1 MILVSACLLGLCT
14 RYDGGHNLCPSLL
27 APGLAARCIPVCPE
41 QLGGLPTPREPAEIA
56 GGTGQDILAGRARV
70 LGKAGADYTAQFVRG
85 AEQTLSLA
93 RAQAVAAAI
102 LKARSP
108 SCGVGQI
115 YDGTFT
121 RTLIPGH
128 GVTAAALAAIGIQ
141 LYTELDL
148 TEEVLAQLTGA
159 GR

>member
-1 MILVSACLLGLCT
+1 MILVSACLLGLCP
-14 RYDGGHNLCPSLL
+14 RYDGGHNLCPPLL
-27 APGLAARCIPVCPE
+27 APGIAARCLPVCPE
-41 QLGGLPTPREPAEIA
+41 QIGGLPTPRQPCEIL
-56 GGTGQDILAGRARV
+56 GGTGADVLAGRAKV
-70 LGKAGADYTAQFVRG
+70 IDPHGADLTAPFVHG
-85 AEQTLSLA
+85 ARQLA
-93 RAQAVAAAI
+93 GLASSQAVAAAI

-121 RTLIPGH
+121 HRLIAGN
-128 GVTAAALAAIGIQ
+128 GVAAAALAELGIP

-148 TEEVLAQLTGA
+148 SEEVLARLTGA

>member
-27 APGLAARCIPVCPE
+27 APGVAARCLPVCPE
-41 QLGGLPTPREPAEIA
+41 QLGGLPTPRQPCEIL
-56 GGTGQDILAGRARV
+56 GGTGADVLAGRAKV
-70 LGKAGADYTAQFVRG
+70 IDPQGTDLTVPFVRG
-85 AEQTLSLA
+85 AEQLA
-93 RAQAVAAAI
+93 RLAGAQAVAAAI

-108 SCGVGQI
+108 SCGVGRI

-121 RTLIPGH
+121 HRQIPGN
-128 GVTAAALAAIGIQ
+128 GVLAAALAAIGIQ

-148 TEEVLAQLTGA
+148 TEEVISQILGA